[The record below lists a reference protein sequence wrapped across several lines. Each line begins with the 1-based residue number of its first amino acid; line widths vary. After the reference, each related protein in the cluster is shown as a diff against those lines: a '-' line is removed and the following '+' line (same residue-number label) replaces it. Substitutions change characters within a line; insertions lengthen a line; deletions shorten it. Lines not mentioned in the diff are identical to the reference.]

1 MIYARA
7 RTAGP
12 GRDEITTIR
21 LTTTFII
28 RLVLHEKFLGSLQ
41 LQMFRTRRAGLAG
54 RVRVEGA

>member
-21 LTTTFII
+21 LTTI
-28 RLVLHEKFLGSLQ
+28 LHEKFLRSLQ
-41 LQMFRTRRAGLAG
+41 LERFRTRRAGLAG

>member
-21 LTTTFII
+21 LTTIV